1 MKTGSQTGKPET
13 QERWEEL
20 EIEEKGIMNLPG
32 HSPSLTTFVNYILC
46 CCLDFCLFL
55 PYLFPAF
62 LFFIL

>member
-32 HSPSLTTFVNYILC
+32 HSLSLTTFFFNFI
-46 CCLDFCLFL
+46 LFL
-55 PYLFPAF
+55 NFT
-62 LFFIL
+62 